1 MKKLIALAVVIWSV
15 LGTVPM
21 VNAYSYNGKL
31 RTFTITGY
39 YSPLLNQNL
48 YLTGSYKSEI
58 RLNGSG
64 IAGADGTLV
73 YPGMI
78 AAPKS
83 FAFGTKI
90 KIPGLG
96 VGMVNDRG
104 GAIVEKGE
112 RDLAKHDR
120 LDIWMGYGDEGLRRA
135 LSFGVQHIDCEIFSN
150 DAPIQ
155 VGMNFSVPP
164 MLKEIVDFP
173 DRKNFS
179 QNFAIGS
186 RSRGVKDL
194 QRALRD
200 VGFYERAIHGTFDEH
215 VEDAVYAFQKK
226 NFIVRDKEEAGAGV
240 FGPRTR
246 AELSTQLFDA
256 EIQKRVQEAWEKFK
270 FEDDLERGRKN
281 ASVLKLQQMLV
292 QQEFMTVTPTGY
304 FGPKTEEALIKFQLA
319 YSIVARKTSTGAGK
333 MGPSTREV
341 FNEILSEQKE
351 ALTKER
357 AEMLSFRKTQQKFAV
372 LSGNVQLM
380 NGSSI
385 VVGDKLL
392 FTQR

>member
-1 MKKLIALAVVIWSV
+1 MKKLIALAVTIWSI

-21 VNAYSYNGKL
+21 VNAYSYEGAP

-39 YSPLLNQNL
+39 YSPLPNQNL
-48 YLTGSYKSEI
+48 YLTGSYKAEI

-64 IAGADGTLV
+64 IAGADGTPV

-78 AAPKS
+78 AAPRS

-135 LSFGVQHIDCEIFSN
+135 LSFGVQHIDCVIYDG
-150 DAPIQ
+150 DAPVQ

-164 MLKEIVDFP
+164 MLNEIVDFP
-173 DRKNFS
+173 DRKIFS
-179 QNFAIGS
+179 QNFSNGS
-186 RSRGVKDL
+186 QGNGVKDL

-200 VGFYERAIHGTFDEH
+200 VGFYERVIHGIFDED

-226 NFIVRDKEEAGAGV
+226 NFIVRDREEAGAGV

-246 AELSTQLFDA
+246 GELSTQLFDA
-256 EIQKRVQEAWEKFK
+256 EIQKRVREAWEKFQ
-270 FEDDLERGRKN
+270 FEDDLERGKKN

-292 QQEFMTVTPTGY
+292 QQEFMIVTPTGY
-304 FGPKTEEALIKFQLA
+304 FGPKTEAALAEFQMA
-319 YSIVARKTSTGAGK
+319 HGIIARKTATGAGK
-333 MGPSTREV
+333 MGPSTRE
-341 FNEILSEQKE
+341 FLNEILAQQKE
-351 ALTKER
+351 TIL
-357 AEMLSFRKTQQKFAV
+357 AEKADILAFSKMQQRFAV
-372 LSGNVQLM
+372 LSGNM
-380 NGSSI
+380 KRRNGSSI
-385 VVGDKLL
+385 VFEDRLL

>member
-1 MKKLIALAVVIWSV
+1 MKKLIALAVTIWSI

-21 VNAYSYNGKL
+21 VNAYSYDGTP

-39 YSPLLNQNL
+39 YSPLPNQNQ
-48 YLTGSYKSEI
+48 YLTGSYKAEI

-64 IAGADGTLV
+64 IAGADGTPV

-78 AAPKS
+78 AAPRS
-83 FAFGTKI
+83 FDFGTKI

-104 GAIVEKGE
+104 GAIVQKGE
-112 RDLAKHDR
+112 RDLARHDR

-135 LSFGVQHIDCEIFSN
+135 LSFGVQHIDCVIYPQ

-155 VGMNFSVPP
+155 VGMNFTVPP
-164 MLKEIVDFP
+164 MLNEIVDFP

-179 QNFAIGS
+179 QNMSLGARGN
-186 RSRGVKDL
+186 GVKDL

-200 VGFYERAIHGTFDEH
+200 VGFYERVIHGTFDEH
-215 VEDAVYAFQKK
+215 VEDAVFAFQKK

-246 AELSTQLFDA
+246 AELSTQLFDT
-256 EIQKRVQEAWEKFK
+256 EIQKRVQEAWEEFQ
-270 FEDDLERGRKN
+270 FEDDLQRGKKN

-304 FGPKTEEALIKFQLA
+304 FGPKTEAALTSFQMA
-319 YSIVARKTSTGAGK
+319 HGIIARTNAQGAGK

-341 FNEILSEQKE
+341 LNEILEKQKE
-351 ALTKER
+351 LVQ
-357 AEMLSFRKTQQKFAV
+357 AEKADILAFSKLQQRFAA
-372 LSGNVQLM
+372 LSGNVELR
-380 NGSSI
+380 NGSP
-385 VVGDKLL
+385 VVAGDRQL
-392 FTQR
+392 FVQQ

>member
-1 MKKLIALAVVIWSV
+1 MKKLIALAVTIWSI

-21 VNAYSYNGKL
+21 VNAYSYEGAP

-39 YSPLLNQNL
+39 YSPLPNQNL
-48 YLTGSYKSEI
+48 YLTGSYKAEI

-64 IAGADGTLV
+64 IAGADGTPV

-78 AAPKS
+78 AAPRS

-135 LSFGVQHIDCEIFSN
+135 LSFGVQHIDCVMYGG
-150 DAPIQ
+150 DAPVQ

-164 MLKEIVDFP
+164 MLNEIVDFP
-173 DRKNFS
+173 DRTNFS
-179 QNFAIGS
+179 QNFSNGS
-186 RSRGVKDL
+186 RGNGVKDL

-200 VGFYERAIHGTFDEH
+200 VGFYERVIHGIFDEG

-226 NFIVRDKEEAGAGV
+226 NFIVRDREEAGAGV

-246 AELSTQLFDA
+246 GELSLQLFDA

-270 FEDDLERGRKN
+270 FEDDLERGKKN

-304 FGPKTEEALIKFQLA
+304 FGPKTEAALTEFQMA
-319 YSIVARKTSTGAGK
+319 HGIIARSTATGAGK

-341 FNEILSEQKE
+341 LNELLAQQKETILAEKAEILAFAKMQQRFA
-351 ALTKER
+351 ALSRNTGLR
-357 AEMLSFRKTQQKFAV
+357 
-372 LSGNVQLM
+372 
-380 NGSSI
+380 NGSP
-385 VVGDKLL
+385 VVAGDRLL